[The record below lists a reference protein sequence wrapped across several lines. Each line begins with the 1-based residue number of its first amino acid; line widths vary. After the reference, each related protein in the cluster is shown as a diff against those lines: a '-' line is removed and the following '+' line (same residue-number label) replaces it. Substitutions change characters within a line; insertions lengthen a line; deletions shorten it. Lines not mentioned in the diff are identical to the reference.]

1 MTDSQI
7 SLETEFPWDVVVDD
21 AVHEA
26 FMNQITKSVVTM
38 FVHEHDI
45 EKYVHEN
52 CS

>member
-7 SLETEFPWDVVVDD
+7 LLETEFPWDVVVHD
-21 AVHEA
+21 AFHEA
-26 FMNQITKSVVTM
+26 FMNQFTNFVVMT